1 MKIEELDNLI
11 LIWGPLSRQGL
22 CYLQEEELGRNL
34 RVLVP
39 ENRPFMIGLTHN
51 LPLLKRNGIRSVY
64 CTDNMLG
71 FLFYKRKISELLLFC
86 KEVHEKEMIGYCGS
100 LFVVLLAKLHGAS
113 IRVFH
118 QDELHMNFADTDAST
133 LSGKKF
139 IAPGQDHLVCRPEDE
154 RIEKDFVARDLGSMK
169 NEAVQ

>member
-1 MKIEELDNLI
+1 M
-11 LIWGPLSRQGL
+11 S
-22 CYLQEEELGRNL
+22 RNL

-39 ENRPFMIGLTHN
+39 ENRPFMIGLIHN
-51 LPLLKRNGIRSVY
+51 IPLLKKNGIQSVY

-86 KEVHEKEMIGYCGS
+86 KEVREKEMTGHCGS
-100 LFVVLLAKLHGAS
+100 LFAVLLAKLHGAG

-118 QDELHMNFADTDAST
+118 QDEFPTDFADTDAST

-154 RIEKDFVARDLGSMK
+154 RIEKDLVARDLGSSK
-169 NEAVQ
+169 KEAVQ

>member
-1 MKIEELDNLI
+1 MKIEELKDLI

-22 CYLQEEELGRNL
+22 CYLQEEELGRDF

-39 ENRPFMIGLTHN
+39 ENRPFMIGLLHN
-51 LPLLKRNGIRSVY
+51 IPLLKKNGIRSVY

-86 KEVHEKEMIGYCGS
+86 KDVREKEMTGYCGS
-100 LFVVLLAKLHGAS
+100 LFAVFLAKLHGAG
-113 IRVFH
+113 IRIFH
-118 QDELHMNFADTDAST
+118 QGELTANFTDTDAST

-139 IAPGQDHLVCRPEDE
+139 ISPGQEHLVCRPEDE
-154 RIEKDFVARDLGSMK
+154 RIEKDLVAGDIGSMK
-169 NEAVQ
+169 KEAVQ